1 MRAKIEALE
10 TELSYLGVID
20 SELNI
25 KDKISRVGFTAVF
38 FVQCLEA
45 IGCRSLQL
53 SDG

>member
-1 MRAKIEALE
+1 MEAPE
-10 TELSYLGVID
+10 TELSNLGVID

-25 KDKISRVGFTAVF
+25 KDKITHVGFTSVF

-45 IGCRSLQL
+45 IGCRSLKL